1 MLSLPMGIDG
11 VHVKT
16 LARATLIAGGV
27 EVLALQL
34 GVDPDTLG
42 SWLRG
47 EKPPPVEVFLRAVD
61 IVVADST
68 RPERIIGPDRDS
80 GLKS

>member
-1 MLSLPMGIDG
+1 MVTDG
-11 VHVKT
+11 VHVRT

-27 EVLALQL
+27 DVLALQL
-34 GVDPDTLG
+34 GVDPKALG

-47 EKPPPVEVFLRAVD
+47 EKPPPVDIFLRAVD

-68 RPERIIGPDRDS
+68 RPERIIGSDRDS

>member
-1 MLSLPMGIDG
+1 MTTHG

-27 EVLALQL
+27 DVLALQL
-34 GVDPDTLG
+34 GVEPAVLG
-42 SWLRG
+42 TWLRG
-47 EKPPPVEVFLRAVD
+47 EKQPPVEVFLRAVD

-68 RPERIIGPDRDS
+68 RPERIIGNERD
-80 GLKS
+80 GALKS

>member
-1 MLSLPMGIDG
+1 MVTDG
-11 VHVKT
+11 VHVRT

-27 EVLALQL
+27 DVLALQL
-34 GVDPDTLG
+34 GVDPNALS

-47 EKPPPVEVFLRAVD
+47 EKPPPVDIFLRAVD

-68 RPERIIGPDRDS
+68 RPERIIGSDRDS

>member
-1 MLSLPMGIDG
+1 MARDGI
-11 VHVKT
+11 HAKT

-27 EVLALQL
+27 DVLALQL
-34 GVDPDTLG
+34 GVEPATLG
-42 SWLRG
+42 MWLRG
-47 EKPPPVEVFLRAVD
+47 EKRPPVEVFLRAVD

-68 RPERIIGPDRDS
+68 RPERLIGTERDG